1 MTVRHTCV
9 SIEGILSS
17 WNNRDI
23 ARLFGRSVKDITEIK
38 RVLIDYLI
46 NGIKVLPLGEKC
58 EGWSDQTGCPGHE
71 ESDEL

>member
-1 MTVRHTCV
+1 MIVRHTCI
-9 SIEGILSS
+9 SIEGVLAN

-46 NGIKVLPLGEKC
+46 NGIKVLPIGEKC
-58 EGWSDQTGCPGHE
+58 ECWSDQTGCPGHE
-71 ESDEL
+71 KDDES